1 MNEPKLR
8 ELVQRAQ
15 NSDNDALR
23 QLVQRFMPLIKK
35 HGHHNADDEAEL
47 ILWIADAIRRYKPN
61 TSWGKDELEQF
72 KSKK

>member
-1 MNEPKLR
+1 MKESKLS
-8 ELVQRAQ
+8 ELVQQVQ
-15 NSDNDALR
+15 NGDNDALR

-35 HGHHNADDEAEL
+35 YGHHNPDDEAAL
-47 ILWIADAIRRYKPN
+47 ILWIADAIQRYKPN